1 MTWLYHTDQVPKLP
15 VVSSQELAKFLLK
28 RGFQYD
34 HTTGSH
40 HVYKSNDRL
49 VTIPERKEIGKG
61 LLLAIL
67 EEAGISRDVFIQER

>member
-1 MTWLYHTDQVPKLP
+1 VPKLP
-15 VVSSQELAKFLLK
+15 VVSSRDLIKYIK
-28 RGFQYD
+28 KKGFEYD

-40 HVYKSNDRL
+40 HVLKSKESL

-67 EEAGISRDVFIQER
+67 EEAGISRDDFIQEWYR